1 MVKRNQQIWHESL
14 EGDGYSI
21 NKELTKLTR
30 RCINCFL
37 TWFVQTQ
44 QNLLTVLINLQ
55 LVWILKL
62 LDWILRNIKM
72 KFQNYVCVSFTF
84 SVSTIKS
91 LFGLTLLIER
101 LTRLRS
107 FYIMV
112 VFANYET
119 ISNIEREI

>member
-44 QNLLTVLINLQ
+44 QNLLTVLINSLINSE
-55 LVWILKL
+55 VT
-62 LDWILRNIKM
+62 
-72 KFQNYVCVSFTF
+72 VSFT
-84 SVSTIKS
+84 VSFTVEVIVEFIVS
-91 LFGLTLLIER
+91 LTVLLTVSLTALLN
-101 LTRLRS
+101 
-107 FYIMV
+107 FH
-112 VFANYET
+112 
-119 ISNIEREI
+119 

>member
-1 MVKRNQQIWHESL
+1 
-14 EGDGYSI
+14 
-21 NKELTKLTR
+21 
-30 RCINCFL
+30 
-37 TWFVQTQ
+37 
-44 QNLLTVLINLQ
+44 
-55 LVWILKL
+55 
-62 LDWILRNIKM
+62 M